1 MLVSFDKMQGLGN
14 DFVFIDETQLGS
26 RKFSAEEFRFISNRK
41 LGVGCDTVVL
51 YRLESNSVNTKFF
64 NSDGSE
70 AEICGNACRCFGVLL
85 SQRFNWNH
93 FNIKSAN
100 KDYEVDVCRE
110 KVCVNMR
117 TPSFVIGKIG
127 ISDKRIDPMNIL
139 SALDFNED
147 EQKLFADACTV
158 SVGNPH
164 LILLCKKELSKD
176 IIEKIGARLEP
187 YPLFA
192 NRMNV
197 SFVQILDHER
207 IKLIVFERGVGV
219 TLACGSGAAASAFVA
234 YKKHWV
240 QSNKIT
246 VEQSGGELLITM
258 NDDGTVQQF
267 GEARY
272 VFKGDFEI

>member
-14 DFVFIDETQLGS
+14 DFVFIEETQLHG
-26 RKFSAEEFRFISNRK
+26 RKFSPEEFRFICDRK
-41 LGVGCDTVVL
+41 LGVGCDTVIL

-70 AEICGNACRCFGVLL
+70 AEICGNACRCFGILL
-85 SQRFNWNH
+85 SKQLNWNH
-93 FNIKSAN
+93 FNIKSAD
-100 KDYEVDVCRE
+100 KDYQVDVCGE
-110 KVCVNMR
+110 KVCVNMGA
-117 TPSFVIGKIG
+117 PSFALEKVG
-127 ISDKRIDPMNIL
+127 ISDERIDPMNIL
-139 SALDFNED
+139 SDLDFGED
-147 EQKLFADACTV
+147 EQKLFADACAV

-164 LILLCKKELSKD
+164 LILLCKKELSEN
-176 IIEKIGARLEP
+176 IIEKIGARLKS

-192 NRMNV
+192 NRINV

-219 TLACGSGAAASAFVA
+219 TLACGSGATASAFIA

-240 QSNKIT
+240 RSSNVI
-246 VEQSGGELLITM
+246 VEQAGGELLVNI
-258 NDDGTVQQF
+258 NDDGTVQQS
-267 GEARY
+267 GDARY